1 MTRTLV
7 LLLPIASFFSADLD
21 CRGGVRPGAVDL
33 AVVPTGRGLAIG
45 VRVGQGPVGAILAG
59 AGAEGMRGT
68 EVDVGIAEVG
78 VYPEVVAFAVV
89 LRAAGVRAVWVGCDG
104 RVVEV
109 GGRVRSGA
117 THARPSAVA
126 VSPPAR
132 PWPRRASSGVGMP
145 WPDFIRAPGWDPA
158 SAAAAAG

>member
-7 LLLPIASFFSADLD
+7 LLLPIASFFSAEDLD

-132 PWPRRASSGVGMP
+132 PWPRRASSGVGVP
-145 WPDFIRAPGWDPA
+145 WPDFRRAPPSSPVPSGA
-158 SAAAAAG
+158 